1 MFVKTKIAGA
11 CLLLACA
18 ASSAQTIDEIS
29 ELNRQAAIAEARSK
43 IELAKKAGGGSGT
56 SASSGP
62 TPSMSPASPLPA
74 GSAGAPAAPAARP
87 TWKMVPAKKA
97 PPTPPALIAIYGVGG
112 SLIAELSDEGR
123 EGRYREGDKTPG
135 GWTVS
140 RIDRRNVDVTR
151 PGRGK
156 ESAKAEKVALAFG
169 TKIEVPKEP
178 VSAPRE
184 QMPGVHSVSPLP
196 LPPSSFQPNR

>member
-1 MFVKTKIAGA
+1 MFGKTKVAGA

-43 IELAKKAGGGSGT
+43 IELAKKAGGAT
-56 SASSGP
+56 APAPSSGP
-62 TPSMSPASPLPA
+62 MAGMPPGTALPQ
-74 GSAGAPAAPAARP
+74 GSAVAPAAPATRP
-87 TWKMVPAKKA
+87 SWKMVPAKKA
-97 PPTPPALIAIYGVGG
+97 PASPPVLIAIYGVGAN
-112 SLIAELSDEGR
+112 LIAELSDEGR
-123 EGRYREGDKTPG
+123 EGKYREGDKTPG
-135 GWTVS
+135 GWTIT

-156 ESAKAEKVALAFG
+156 QPTKDDKVALAFG

-178 VSAPRE
+178 VNAPRE
-184 QMPGVHSVSPLP
+184 QTTGAYSVSPLP
-196 LPPSSFQPNR
+196 LPPSSFQANR